1 MSIKLTNNN
10 KTREDRLS
18 FHQKALRP
26 KILSRIPSDR
36 EGSDGDIML
45 GHTSDGDKLFAK
57 INGKWVTFDTE
68 KRERFKG
75 KIHVIHGAFGQS
87 IGEGSGEEYIPLV
100 HGQTEASTAQYK
112 QSLMLPFNCNVR
124 KIIFRTKEPGGSTT
138 VKLFKSND
146 GTELPS
152 TLVETVTGS
161 TTPDDTPHVFTFN
174 GARLYE
180 GEVIAITIDP
190 SSYLGD
196 SIFTLVLEYD
206 I

>member
-68 KRERFKG
+68 KRERFIG

-124 KIIFRTKEPGGSTT
+124 
-138 VKLFKSND
+138 
-146 GTELPS
+146 
-152 TLVETVTGS
+152 
-161 TTPDDTPHVFTFN
+161 
-174 GARLYE
+174 
-180 GEVIAITIDP
+180 
-190 SSYLGD
+190 
-196 SIFTLVLEYD
+196 
-206 I
+206 

>member
-1 MSIKLTNNN
+1 M
-10 KTREDRLS
+10 
-18 FHQKALRP
+18 
-26 KILSRIPSDR
+26 
-36 EGSDGDIML
+36 
-45 GHTSDGDKLFAK
+45 
-57 INGKWVTFDTE
+57 
-68 KRERFKG
+68 
-75 KIHVIHGAFGQS
+75 IHGAFGQS